1 MASRVATQ
9 LSGVAKLLVT
19 AALTLLI
26 ALAMSGV
33 HTTAKAST
41 PPLTLDRAP
50 ETQVEEHFDQLDDLS
65 GNLTLSDILAAD
77 RKAGRRLSSH

>member
-41 PPLTLDRAP
+41 PPSLLTAHQKHKLK
-50 ETQVEEHFDQLDDLS
+50 
-65 GNLTLSDILAAD
+65 NILIN
-77 RKAGRRLSSH
+77 SMTSPVI